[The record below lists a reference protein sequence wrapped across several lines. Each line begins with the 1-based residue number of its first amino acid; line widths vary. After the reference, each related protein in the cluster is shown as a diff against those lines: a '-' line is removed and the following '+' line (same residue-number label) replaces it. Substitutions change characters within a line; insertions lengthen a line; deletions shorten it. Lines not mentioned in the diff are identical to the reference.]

1 MAQMKTPVLRTGSN
15 RGSEC
20 VDATKHNSPNNT
32 TATLT
37 FQACRRRR
45 CADLAVLEFSAGT
58 FTALF
63 VWVLVAMTGG
73 GWK

>member
-1 MAQMKTPVLRTGSN
+1 MKTPATGIAGASVFVTAT
-15 RGSEC
+15 S
-20 VDATKHNSPNNT
+20 VDSPNNT

-37 FQACRRRR
+37 FQACRGRRR
-45 CADLAVLEFSAGT
+45 ADLAVLEFSAGT